1 MMVSSY
7 QDFVIRPWQPGDRAL
22 AAEIIQ
28 SVLAEYGLGWEPE
41 GADQD
46 VLQVERCYLETGGE
60 FWVIERQGTLV
71 GTGAYYPI
79 ERGDQ
84 AVEIR
89 KMYLLLEVRGK
100 GLGQFLLTQ
109 LEAAIAQRGFAEIW
123 IETASVLQEAVQL
136 YERNGYLAATGVETA
151 RCDRVYR
158 KTIVRAHNNNASV
171 HSTTAP

>member
-1 MMVSSY
+1 MFLPY
-7 QDFVIRPWQPGDRAL
+7 RDFVIRPWQSGDRAL
-22 AAEIIQ
+22 AAKIIG
-28 SVLAEYGLGWEPE
+28 SVLAEYGLSWEPE

-60 FWVIERQGTLV
+60 FWVIERQGKLV

-89 KMYLLLEVRGK
+89 KMYLLPEVRGQ

-109 LEAAIAQRGFAEIW
+109 LEAAIAQRGFTEIW
-123 IETASVLQEAVQL
+123 IETASVLWEAVQL
-136 YERNGYLAATGVETA
+136 YERNGYLPATGVETA

-158 KTIVRAHNNNASV
+158 KTIVRAHNSSASV